1 MSRLIVKN
9 LPKVVNEQKLRKLF
23 EQKGTVTD
31 VQLKYKD
38 GKFRQFGFIGYENE
52 GSAQE
57 AVNYFND
64 TFFGTSK
71 IKVEVC
77 ATLGDESKPKSWSKY
92 AKDSK
97 AFIKKNEKSKQS
109 EDEGA
114 DDEKA
119 KIKKIDAIVNE
130 YKEDPEFQEFMRSHA
145 KDKLIWENDVNT
157 GTKDE
162 VHDEQEEKS
171 EDDTKLA
178 NQEISD
184 AEYMKKLMGTS
195 DKTAEPIS
203 FEKKTKTLIKLFTI
217 KVRNIPKKLKR
228 EELKKFFRPSK
239 AHSVRIPKNSNFGYV
254 GFKLERDMKRALSKD
269 KSFLKGKQIHVY
281 EFTHQKEESE
291 VKTSK
296 INSRWEEQEE
306 KLKGEEDICES
317 GKLFFR
323 NLPYTVTEDDVQT
336 VFEKYGNVVEVN
348 VPIDQVTRKIKGFGT
363 VTFLM
368 PENAVQAYNELN
380 GTMFHGRMFH
390 LLPGKS
396 NDKAEADESDPK
408 NFKDKKRKELKKTA
422 TSAHNWNTLFMGTNA
437 VAEIISKVYG
447 KSKEEV
453 LESSTGGSGAAVRLA
468 LGETQAVLDMKT
480 FLEKHGVRLE
490 SFDDE
495 KVKRSKT
502 IILVKNLPANTEL
515 EEIKSKFEPFGVLE
529 KVVMPPNSVTCLIK
543 FADPSEARKSFKKL
557 AYSKFKHAPLYL
569 EWAPENVFRDKDEE
583 VEEKDDE
590 AEKTEDTKET
600 TQTEE
605 NNKEEEKEEDDDS
618 VPEPNTTLFIKN
630 LNKDTV
636 EETIRE
642 IFKTVGAIHSVQIA
656 KKKSTDD
663 EKKLIPLGYGFV
675 QFKQTS
681 SADKALKTMQHKE
694 IDGIKIE
701 LKRSDRTLNTP
712 AHVPRKKTDNKKQQG
727 STKIMVRN
735 IPFQANANE
744 IRQLFQVFGELKA
757 VRLPKKAGVDQH
769 RGFGFIDFVTKSDA
783 KSAYEALVHSTH
795 LYGRRLVLEWA
806 ATEEDVSEIRKRTA
820 KDVSGGTEAKRSKKA
835 ILKEEDFIK
844 LDTNNDDEMEI
855 ND

>member
-23 EQKGTVTD
+23 EQKGPVTD

-77 ATLGDESKPKSWSKY
+77 AALGDESKPKSWSKY
-92 AKDSK
+92 AKDSE
-97 AFIKKNEKSKQS
+97 AFIKKNEKSKQPEKDEV
-109 EDEGA
+109 EDE
-114 DDEKA
+114 KS
-119 KIKKIDAIVNE
+119 KIKKIDAIINE
-130 YKEDPEFQEFMRSHA
+130 YKEDPEFQEFMKSHA

-157 GTKDE
+157 GTKVDQ
-162 VHDEQEEKS
+162 DEQKDEEES
-171 EDDTKLA
+171 GDDTKLA

-195 DKTAEPIS
+195 DETESIS
-203 FEKKTKTLIKLFTI
+203 FEKKTKNLIKLYTI

-291 VKTSK
+291 VKSSK
-296 INSRWEEQEE
+296 INSRWQEQEE

-348 VPIDQVTRKIKGFGT
+348 VPIDPTTRKIKGFGT

-396 NDKAEADESDPK
+396 NDKTEADESDPK
-408 NFKDKKRKELKKTA
+408 NFKDKRRKELKKTA
-422 TSAHNWNTLFMGTNA
+422 SSAHNWNTLFMGTNA

-490 SFDDE
+490 SFDDQ

-502 IILVKNLPANTEL
+502 IILVKNLPANTDV
-515 EEIKSKFEPFGVLE
+515 EEMKSKFEQFGVLD
-529 KVVMPPNSVTCLIK
+529 KVVLPPNSVTCLIK
-543 FADPSEARKSFKKL
+543 FADPSEARKAFKKL
-557 AYSKFKHAPLYL
+557 AYSKFKHVPLYL
-569 EWAPENVFRDKDEE
+569 EWAPENVFRDKDE
-583 VEEKDDE
+583 DI
-590 AEKTEDTKET
+590 
-600 TQTEE
+600 EE
-605 NNKEEEKEEDDDS
+605 NVNEAKEESAQNEDKNKEEEEVDDS
-618 VPEPNTTLFIKN
+618 APEPNTTLFIKN

-642 IFKTVGAIHSVQIA
+642 IFKNIGTIRSIQIA

-663 EKKLIPLGYGFV
+663 EKKLIPLGYGFI
-675 QFKQTS
+675 QFKQAS
-681 SADKALKTMQHKE
+681 AADKALKTMQHKE

-712 AHVPRKKTDNKKQQG
+712 AHVSRKKTDNKKQEG

-757 VRLPKKAGVDQH
+757 VRLPKKPGIDQH

-783 KSAYEALVHSTH
+783 KSAFDALHHSTH

-806 ATEEDVSEIRKRTA
+806 ATEEDVTEIRKRTA
-820 KDVSGGTEAKRSKKA
+820 KDVGGGTKAKRSKKA
-835 ILKEEDFIK
+835 IMKEEDFIK
-844 LDTNNDDEMEI
+844 LETNNDEEME
-855 ND
+855 NDD

>member
-52 GSAQE
+52 GSALE

-77 ATLGDESKPKSWSKY
+77 AALGDESKPKSWSKY
-92 AKDSK
+92 AKDSE
-97 AFIKKNEKSKQS
+97 AFIKKTENSKQA
-109 EDEGA
+109 ENEGVV
-114 DDEKA
+114 DEKT
-119 KIKKIDAIVNE
+119 KVKKIDAIINE
-130 YKEDPEFQEFMRSHA
+130 YKEDPEFQEFMKSHA
-145 KDKLIWENDVNT
+145 KDKLIWQNDINT
-157 GTKDE
+157 GTKVDQ
-162 VHDEQEEKS
+162 DEQEGEES
-171 EDDTKLA
+171 DDDTKLA

-184 AEYMKKLMGTS
+184 AEYMKKLMGSS
-195 DKTAEPIS
+195 DKAEPIT
-203 FEKKTKTLIKLFTI
+203 FEKKTKNLLKLYTI

-269 KSFLKGKQIHVY
+269 KSFLNGKQLHVY

-296 INSRWEEQEE
+296 INCRWQEQED

-348 VPIDQVTRKIKGFGT
+348 VPIDSITRQIKGFGT

-396 NDKAEADESDPK
+396 NDKTEADESDPK
-408 NFKDKKRKELKKTA
+408 SFKDKKRKELKKTA
-422 TSAHNWNTLFMGTNA
+422 SSAHNWNTLFMGPNA

-480 FLEKHGVRLE
+480 FLEKHGVQLE

-502 IILVKNLPANTEL
+502 IILVKNLPANTDVDEV
-515 EEIKSKFEPFGVLE
+515 KSKFEPFGVLE
-529 KVVMPPNSVTCLIK
+529 LVVMPPNSVTCLIK
-543 FADPSEARKSFKKL
+543 FSDPSEARKAFKKL
-557 AYSKFKHAPLYL
+557 AYSKFKHVPLYL
-569 EWAPENVFRDKDEE
+569 EWAPENVFRDKGNE
-583 VEEKDDE
+583 VEENVN
-590 AEKTEDTKET
+590 ET
-600 TQTEE
+600 DKPENKIESAKNEE
-605 NNKEEEKEEDDDS
+605 NNKEKEEIDDS
-618 VPEPNTTLFIKN
+618 TPEPNTTLFIKN
-630 LNKDTV
+630 LNKETV

-642 IFKTVGAIHSVQIA
+642 IFKNIGTIHSVQIA

-663 EKKLIPLGYGFV
+663 DKKMIPLGYGFI
-675 QFKQTS
+675 QFKQS
-681 SADKALKTMQHKE
+681 SATDKALKTMQHKE

-712 AHVPRKKTDNKKQQG
+712 AHVSRKKTDNKKQEG

-757 VRLPKKAGVDQH
+757 VRLPKKPGLDQH

-783 KSAYEALVHSTH
+783 KSAFDALHHSTH

-820 KDVSGGTEAKRSKKA
+820 QDINEGTNAKRSKKA
-835 ILKEEDFIK
+835 IMKEEDFIK
-844 LDTNNDDEMEI
+844 LESNKDDEEME
-855 ND
+855 NYD